1 MATKLS
7 AAKVTEG
14 LAALKGWK
22 PSGENAIA
30 KQFTFTDHVAALG
43 FVVKVATTAEV
54 MNHHPEVSWVY
65 NKVGITLSTHD
76 AGGVTKKDFD
86 LAAKIDAV
94 K

>member
-22 PSGENAIA
+22 SAGETAIT
-30 KQFTFTDHVAALG
+30 KQFTMKDHIAALG
-43 FVVKVATTAEV
+43 FVVKVAAAAEV

-65 NKVGITLSTHD
+65 NRVTFTLSTHD
-76 AGGVTKKDFD
+76 AGGVTKKDLD
-86 LAAKIDAV
+86 LAAKIDGL